1 MHSST
6 SANRD
11 GCRTNPLMPLFKKI
25 LVANRSEI
33 AVRVM
38 NACRN
43 LGIPTVAVYSD
54 ADVKSKHRF
63 WADESVHIGPS
74 SPRESYLDI
83 ENILQAAR
91 SCGCDAIHPGYGF
104 LSENPLFARR
114 CRDENIIFI
123 GPSPEAIKLLGNKV
137 ESRMKMSNAGVPL
150 IPGMKTSSPDI
161 AVYRKVADEAGYP
174 VIVKAAAGGGGKG
187 MRVVPSAGELEEAV
201 SAARREALNAFGDDT
216 VYVEKYLVNPRHI
229 EFQILADSHGNAIH
243 LFERECSIQRR
254 HQKIIEETPSTALTP
269 ELRKKMGETAVT
281 VAKAAGYTN
290 AGTVEFLLDE
300 SGKYYFL
307 EVNTR
312 LQVEHPITEAVTGVD
327 LVVEQI
333 QIAAGLP
340 ISESTLHATQRGHAI
355 ECRIYAEDG
364 ENNFFPSSGNILY
377 YHEPSGPGIRVDS
390 GIWTGSEITIDYDPI
405 MAKVIVLAPTRDLAI
420 AKMREALNA
429 YKILGVRNA
438 KKFMI
443 DILTH
448 PEFAQGRT
456 YTSFIDIHFA
466 DRAENATRDR
476 GMAVAATAVFG
487 EQRVASSSGSTPASM
502 PTPWETLGSW
512 QVGGSIL

>member
-1 MHSST
+1 M
-6 SANRD
+6 A
-11 GCRTNPLMPLFKKI
+11 LFKKI

-38 NACRN
+38 NACRT

-83 ENILQAAR
+83 DKIIRAAR
-91 SCGCDAIHPGYGF
+91 TTGCDAIHPGYGF
-104 LSENPLFARR
+104 LSENPIFAQK
-114 CRDENIIFI
+114 CRDEKITFI
-123 GPSPEAIKLLGNKV
+123 CPSPEAIKLLGNKV
-137 ESRMKMSNAGVPL
+137 ESRMKMSSAGVPL
-150 IPGMKTSSPDI
+150 IPGMKTSSPDL

-174 VIVKAAAGGGGKG
+174 VIIKAAAGGGGKG
-187 MRVVPSAGELEEAV
+187 MRVVHSARELEEAV
-201 SAARREALNAFGDDT
+201 SAARREALNAFGDDS

-229 EFQILADSHGNAIH
+229 EFQILADSHGNAMH

-281 VAKAAGYTN
+281 VAKTAGYTN

-300 SGKYYFL
+300 SGHFYFL

-340 ISESTLHATQRGHAI
+340 ISESTRTATQRGHAI

-364 ENNFFPSSGNILY
+364 ENNFFPSSGTILY

-405 MAKVIVLAPTRDLAI
+405 MAKVIVHAPTRELAI

-429 YKILGVRNA
+429 YKVLGVRNA

-443 DILTH
+443 DILAH
-448 PEFAQGRT
+448 PEFAEGRT
-456 YTSFIDIHFA
+456 FTSFIETHFA
-466 DRAENATRDR
+466 NRAENATRAGDL
-476 GMAVAATAVFG
+476 AVAATAVFG
-487 EQRVASSSGSTPASM
+487 EHQTAIFGGAGSTEL

-512 QVGGSIL
+512 QVGWSIG